1 MWTWMKKYIMN
12 DTNHEN
18 NKYENESG
26 LTFEKSESKSESKSE
41 TKEIE
46 ALETIFSTPHLHN
59 SRNYGEN
66 TNSKYNHDYS
76 SKNPLNED
84 GKKSDYESESDCES
98 ENEDQVG
105 LSIDLHP
112 LSLEIP
118 LTAESKSP
126 IRPGTPMPKQMKY
139 GSNGSHEHKKLP

>member
-12 DTNHEN
+12 DTNNHEN

-26 LTFEKSESKSESKSE
+26 LTFEKSESKSESKE
-41 TKEIE
+41 ME

-59 SRNYGEN
+59 SRNYGDN

-84 GKKSDYESESDCES
+84 KK
-98 ENEDQVG
+98 NRILKV
-105 LSIDLHP
+105 
-112 LSLEIP
+112 SLIANP
-118 LTAESKSP
+118 RVK
-126 IRPGTPMPKQMKY
+126 IK
-139 GSNGSHEHKKLP
+139 